1 MPVNNN
7 AVKQEKQSTL
17 KQVASSSSFRR
28 KAAGT
33 RYGTFEDWREGSG
46 RSGND
51 LGRHGSAIR
60 DGR

>member
-7 AVKQEKQSTL
+7 AVKQDMQKQSTM
-17 KQVASSSSFRR
+17 KRVASSFGR

-33 RYGTFEDWREGSG
+33 RYGTLEDWREGSG
-46 RSGND
+46 RSGN
-51 LGRHGSAIR
+51 GGQRHGQAIR